1 MNATVF
7 LPIGPFL
14 GGPEV
19 PKGPLWWGNK
29 EEGRIKFY
37 FLDPIIS
44 IDRELSGGDRAG
56 SEVEPMGWGW
66 GGRKSGRR
74 LR

>member
-1 MNATVF
+1 MNATAF
-7 LPIGPFL
+7 LPIGSFL
-14 GGPEV
+14 GGPGV
-19 PKGPLWWGNK
+19 PKGPLWWGSR
-29 EEGRIKFY
+29 EEVRAKFY

-44 IDRELSGGDRAG
+44 IDRELSEGDRAG
-56 SEVEPMGWGW
+56 SEVEPMGWGS